1 MNNKINK
8 ILNEE
13 IVKYLNE
20 SYVLENENLNFRQE
34 IKTSSFFNY
43 DGFSDDFDTDIL
55 ESDIFINWHVTFRL
69 NDLGIENFIVEID
82 SVDGVYRLSLLNK
95 QSDEMEQ
102 QNDKDISEI
111 PWKFIID
118 DATLYLGKTLYVESM
133 NFDFSKYTCNV
144 NFYDYGNN

>member
-133 NFDFSKYTCNV
+133 NFDF
-144 NFYDYGNN
+144 GL